1 MNIFRLGY
9 LLVLAGILILIAMA
23 AIGIAH
29 FALFIIFPII
39 YGSGLSII
47 PFLLIFLGI
56 VLMFFSP
63 FQFQRD
69 ADQVFIPPEYES
81 SFEDNA
87 REERKEEKHY
97 GGLIMIGP
105 IPIIFGNDKNLIYIS
120 IGVVVLIILVFI
132 LYYLRG

>member
-1 MNIFRLGY
+1 MNLFRVGS

-29 FALFIIFPII
+29 FALFVIFPVI

-56 VLMFFSP
+56 VVMFFAP
-63 FQFQRD
+63 FRYSGNSER
-69 ADQVFIPPEYES
+69 VFIPPEYEWM
-81 SFEDNA
+81 N
-87 REERKEEKHY
+87 EEEAVKEKRSEKHY

-105 IPIIFGNDKNLIYIS
+105 IPIIFGNDRNLIYIS
-120 IGVVVLIILVFI
+120 IAVAILIILVFI
-132 LYYLRG
+132 LYYLR